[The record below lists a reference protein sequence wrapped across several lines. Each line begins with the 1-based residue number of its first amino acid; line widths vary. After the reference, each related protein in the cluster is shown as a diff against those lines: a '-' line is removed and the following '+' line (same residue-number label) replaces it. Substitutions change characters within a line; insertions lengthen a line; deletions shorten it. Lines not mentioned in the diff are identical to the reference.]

1 MLKRSMPFVKLAEVS
16 QVPEGSV
23 LHVEVGDVSR
33 KCDAVAICNV
43 EGALHAMDG
52 ICPHA
57 GGPLGEGALHGRIL
71 VCPYHGWA
79 FDCVTGLNAEDD
91 VLQQARYEVKVVN
104 GEVLVNLP

>member
-1 MLKRSMPFVKLAEVS
+1 MAFVKLAEVS
-16 QVPEGSV
+16 QVPEGST
-23 LHVEVGDVSR
+23 LHVEVGDASGR
-33 KCDAVAICNV
+33 CDAVAICNV

-57 GGPLGEGALHGRIL
+57 GGPLGEGALHGRFL

-91 VLQQARYEVKVVN
+91 TVRQARFEVKVE
-104 GEVLVNLP
+104 GADILVDLS

>member
-1 MLKRSMPFVKLAEVS
+1 MAFVKLA
-16 QVPEGSV
+16 QTTQLPEGSAIQ
-23 LHVEVGDVSR
+23 VEVGEG
-33 KCDAVAICNV
+33 AVAICNV
-43 EGALHAMDG
+43 GGELHAMDG

-91 VLQQARYEVKVVN
+91 AIQQAQYAVKVES
-104 GEVLVNLP
+104 GDVLVNLP